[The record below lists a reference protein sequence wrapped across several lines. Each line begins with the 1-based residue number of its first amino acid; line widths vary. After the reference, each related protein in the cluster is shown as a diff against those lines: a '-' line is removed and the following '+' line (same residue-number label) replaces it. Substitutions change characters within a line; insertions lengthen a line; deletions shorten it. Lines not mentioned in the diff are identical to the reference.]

1 MKNLRRTKNKVL
13 TVLTPVVLLLF
24 FSAFLFSCSG
34 KNIQEIPSTSNQED
48 SSSKESTTVQSS
60 LSKNEIQN
68 VSVDD
73 AYTMLKDK
81 NKYFLLDVRTQEEYN
96 EGFIE
101 NSVLIPLTELESRLS
116 EIPADKPIVVYCR
129 SGNRSSQ
136 AAQILIKNNFSP
148 VYNVLGGITEW
159 VKKGYP
165 VLK

>member
-1 MKNLRRTKNKVL
+1 LKNLRRTKNKVL

-159 VKKGYP
+159 VKRGYP

>member
-1 MKNLRRTKNKVL
+1 LKNLRRTKNKVL